1 MAGEAYEEAA
11 SLVLT
16 ERWAAIA
23 TLGEGGPLSSM
34 VSYAVEP
41 GSCTI
46 LMLLSPMALHTRNL
60 LDDPRASLSV
70 TRPDTGSGDPQELAR
85 ITLTGTC
92 AALPRGSEED
102 AEARR
107 AYAGRYPDAGERLT
121 LPDMLLFR
129 FVPHEARYVGGFG
142 RAVRMTGA
150 QLSEVVRQAGA
161 GG

>member
-11 SLVLT
+11 GLVRT

-23 TLGEGGPLSSM
+23 TLHEGAPLSSM

-41 GSCTI
+41 GSGAL

-60 LDDPRASLSV
+60 LDDPRASLAI

-85 ITLTGTC
+85 ITLNGTC
-92 AALPRGSEED
+92 GVLDRGSD
-102 AEARR
+102 VDVEARR
-107 AYAGRYPDAGERLT
+107 AYAGRYPDAGERLS

-129 FVPHEARYVGGFG
+129 FVPDEARYVGGFG

-150 QLSEVVRQAGA
+150 QLSEVIRQAAA
-161 GG
+161 GS